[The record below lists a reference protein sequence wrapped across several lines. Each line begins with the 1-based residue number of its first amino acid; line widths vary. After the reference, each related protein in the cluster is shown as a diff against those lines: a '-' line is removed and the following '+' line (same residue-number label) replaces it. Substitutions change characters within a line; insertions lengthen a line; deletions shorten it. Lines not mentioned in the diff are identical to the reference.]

1 MPIVLIGLTLSACS
15 SGGTTTA
22 DKAASAP
29 AKTPAPVLANVPA
42 GCPSK
47 TTLTVK
53 TTSLAATPFD
63 AVSGL
68 LVTRKANP
76 DIAEFA
82 FGDFTIASD
91 NMYSGLGDGGSY
103 KVSFDLSTKDKKPV
117 GVGKYT
123 QKPEDSGKVSR
134 LGLATKDSLVGFIG
148 TNASVDLKY
157 LDATYGCGTIN
168 IDDGYASVKGDFIA
182 QVYAK

>member
-1 MPIVLIGLTLSACS
+1 MVLASLMLSACS
-15 SGGTTTA
+15 GGGGTTA
-22 DKAASAP
+22 NKATPAAP
-29 AKTPAPVLANVPA
+29 AKTPVPVLANVPA

-53 TTSLAATPFD
+53 TTTLAAAPFD

-76 DIAEFA
+76 DTAELV

-91 NMYSGLGDGGSY
+91 NMYSGLEGGGSY
-103 KVSFDLSTKDKKPV
+103 KVSFDLSTKNKKPV
-117 GVGKYT
+117 VVGKYS

-148 TNASVDLKY
+148 SNSSVDLKY